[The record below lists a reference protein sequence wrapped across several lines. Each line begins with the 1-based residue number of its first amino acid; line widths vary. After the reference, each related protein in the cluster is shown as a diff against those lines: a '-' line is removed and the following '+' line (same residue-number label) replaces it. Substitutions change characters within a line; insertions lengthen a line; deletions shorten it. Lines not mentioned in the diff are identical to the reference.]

1 MPAASQILIVDD
13 HALLIDALEIHLQQL
28 ARPMRLWRATSMLQ
42 ALSLRE
48 KAGPI
53 DLALLDLHMPDMDG
67 LEGMRRLRE
76 STPDLPV
83 VIMSGDDSP
92 ETVHAVLAAGASGF
106 IPKTLKGSAFQ
117 EAIRHV
123 LAGERYVPDSIELHP
138 PAPQVEARLQ
148 LTAREHDV
156 LMKLVDGQSN
166 KEIARAIDVEPST
179 VALHLTHLYRK
190 LQVTSRAQAIR
201 RAFDL
206 GLTAAHP
213 ATSS

>member
-1 MPAASQILIVDD
+1 MPTARQILIVDD
-13 HALLIDALEIHLQQL
+13 HALLIDALEIHLKQL
-28 ARPMRLWRATSMLQ
+28 APPVRLWRATSMLQ

-48 KAGPI
+48 KSGPI
-53 DLALLDLHMPDMDG
+53 HLALLDLHMPDMDG
-67 LEGMRRLRE
+67 LAGMRRLRE
-76 STPDLPV
+76 TDPDLPV

-92 ETVHAVLAAGASGF
+92 ETVHAVLEAGARGF
-106 IPKTLKGSAFQ
+106 IPKTLRGPAFQ
-117 EAIRHV
+117 DAIRRV
-123 LAGERYVPDSIELHP
+123 LAGERYVPDHIELHP
-138 PAPQVEARLQ
+138 SAPQVEARLH

-179 VALHLTHLYRK
+179 VALHLTNLYRK